1 MSNEALTR
9 PNDVSVDRETLLK
22 LLELVEDLCPELVV
36 LQAGLG
42 DRVQNLQ
49 RLVEVV
55 VAVMA
60 VGDLELEAQL
70 ELGVGDLL
78 EAVLDLARLD
88 QGHDLAVEGGGVR
101 RVKVQDLVAYLR
113 RETVMII

>member
-1 MSNEALTR
+1 MTR
-9 PNDVSVDRETLLK
+9 PNDVSVDRETLFK
-22 LLELVEDLCPELVV
+22 LLELVEDLGPELVV
-36 LQAGLG
+36 LQARLG
-42 DRVQNLQ
+42 DRVQDLQ

-70 ELGVGDLL
+70 ELGVSDLL

-88 QGHDLAVEGGGVR
+88 EGHDLAVEGGGVR
-101 RVKVQDLVAYLR
+101 RVQVQDLVAYLR
-113 RETVMII
+113 RETVI